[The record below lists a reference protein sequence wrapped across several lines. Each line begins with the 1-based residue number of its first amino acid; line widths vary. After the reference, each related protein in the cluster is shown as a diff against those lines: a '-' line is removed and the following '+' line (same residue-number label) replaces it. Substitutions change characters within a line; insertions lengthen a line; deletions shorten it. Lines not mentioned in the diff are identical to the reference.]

1 MFDGDHALAALLRIH
16 VISFC
21 FRVLHDETFVLSRPN
36 LLYNGAEADPPS
48 AGLAE
53 WLGISIG
60 LEKGERLFPKF
71 VTEK

>member
-1 MFDGDHALAALLRIH
+1 MFDGDHALAALFRIH

-21 FRVLHDETFVLSRPN
+21 FRVLHDETFVLTAGPIC
-36 LLYNGAEADPPS
+36 YTT
-48 AGLAE
+48 GLAE